1 MQISVQYI
9 NITRNI
15 LCIIS
20 FFSAFLVL
28 SRKFELLF
36 GQSAHTA
43 HLRISVIIISSPLA
57 EFCSSSY
64 INSLLSFTHFIM
76 AFSLLFPLF
85 YVHPLPFLPHSF
97 ILIYSIFPS
106 LSPLASLHPNLL
118 YLPFLIPS
126 SIIHPNLQYLPFRA
140 GNSLI
145 GFLSKSL
152 VFCKKVSEW
161 SICSFAHFLWAN
173 GRSLLVSDLSNSL
186 TLLIFGERPER
197 FALTLLTK
205 NEGMSELLI

>member
-1 MQISVQYI
+1 MQNVVVKTRYYAEYFVYYLVFLYIS
-9 NITRNI
+9 
-15 LCIIS
+15 CFIS
-20 FFSAFLVL
+20 ENLDYCTV
-28 SRKFELLF
+28 LF
-36 GQSAHTA
+36 GQCAHTA

-145 GFLSKSL
+145 CFLSESL
-152 VFCKKVSEW
+152 VFCEKVSE
-161 SICSFAHFLWAN
+161 
-173 GRSLLVSDLSNSL
+173 
-186 TLLIFGERPER
+186 
-197 FALTLLTK
+197 
-205 NEGMSELLI
+205 